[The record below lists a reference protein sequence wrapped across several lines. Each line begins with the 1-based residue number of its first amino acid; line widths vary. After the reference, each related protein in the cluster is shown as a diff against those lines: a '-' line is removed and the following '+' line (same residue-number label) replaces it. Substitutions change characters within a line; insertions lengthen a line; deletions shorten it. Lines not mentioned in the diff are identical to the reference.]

1 MTNCQLSLVN
11 DGRVLVIFLALFFFC
26 FPKTRNLKCRY
37 YKRKF
42 KCGCLL
48 KESSLKVAT
57 THAELHKI
65 QHKYIQVVAKGIGL
79 EDYILI
85 RKVAALC
92 NFQCNGCLRKIK
104 TICRQSL
111 NFYQDEFDPAEHTK
125 ERW

>member
-1 MTNCQLSLVN
+1 MTNCQISLATMH
-11 DGRVLVIFLALFFFC
+11 IFWSYFFALFFFC
-26 FPKTRNLKCRY
+26 FPKTRNLKCKY

-65 QHKYIQVVAKGIGL
+65 QHKCIQVVAEGIGL
-79 EDYILI
+79 EDYLI